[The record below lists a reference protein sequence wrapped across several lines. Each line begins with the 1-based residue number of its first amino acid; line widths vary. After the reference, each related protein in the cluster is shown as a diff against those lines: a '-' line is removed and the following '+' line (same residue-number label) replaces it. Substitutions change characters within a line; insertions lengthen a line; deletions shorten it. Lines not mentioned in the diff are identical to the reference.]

1 MIKRE
6 RVKNLLTN
14 RLKIL
19 KDILISESYAPAQN
33 ITGLFV
39 AAIEKW
45 IIPRRIQLRRASPEE
60 TVGATAFAMKT
71 HKKGIYA

>member
-19 KDILISESYAPAQN
+19 KDILISESYTPAQN
-33 ITGLFV
+33 TTGLFV
-39 AAIEKW
+39 AAI
-45 IIPRRIQLRRASPEE
+45 
-60 TVGATAFAMKT
+60 
-71 HKKGIYA
+71 KKGVIPEGLSQEDSASAGFA

>member
-19 KDILISESYAPAQN
+19 KDILISESYTPAQN
-33 ITGLFV
+33 TTGLFV
-39 AAIEKW
+39 AAI
-45 IIPRRIQLRRASPEE
+45 
-60 TVGATAFAMKT
+60 
-71 HKKGIYA
+71 KKGVIPEGLS

>member
-19 KDILISESYAPAQN
+19 KDILISESYTPAQN
-33 ITGLFV
+33 TTGLFV
-39 AAIEKW
+39 AAIEKRV
-45 IIPRRIQLRRASPEE
+45 ISRRLVAGGFSLGGLRLKEQLELQP
-60 TVGATAFAMKT
+60 
-71 HKKGIYA
+71 